1 LPPSLYSSG
10 ILRLHSTIVHSSSS
24 KNPGSFL
31 HRPNCQFRNY
41 RLHTLREIS
50 SFSSKSNFPT
60 ATVKPSAGVRPGP
73 RSRTLYNRASFQSS
87 EERQTR
93 SLLSD
98 VFIGSSLGLRFYHL
112 VEIETLPIYTM
123 ESSSTASTDL
133 FITHNTQIPIPSLLP
148 IQSISWSLH
157 TGTSSVQAP
166 SDSIPTILSG
176 PCSIVAYALALSR
189 L

>member
-73 RSRTLYNRASFQSS
+73 RSRTLYNRASFQYS

-93 SLLSD
+93 FLLSD
-98 VFIGSSLGLRFYHL
+98 VFIGSSLGLRIYLL

-133 FITHNTQIPIPSLLP
+133 FITHNIQILIPSLLP
-148 IQSISWSLH
+148 IQSIS
-157 TGTSSVQAP
+157 
-166 SDSIPTILSG
+166 
-176 PCSIVAYALALSR
+176 
-189 L
+189 